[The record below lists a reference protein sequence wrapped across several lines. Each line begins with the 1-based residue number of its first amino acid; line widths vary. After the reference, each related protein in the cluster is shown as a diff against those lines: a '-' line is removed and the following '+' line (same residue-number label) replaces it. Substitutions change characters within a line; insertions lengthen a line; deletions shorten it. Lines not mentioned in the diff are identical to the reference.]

1 MFIVVCFRENIYP
14 LEHCLGFAWGATE
27 VCPVCYLMRLI
38 FPNNFLCNG
47 QNQPDTTQPRPGPNY
62 KVDMFFFIHLKDD
75 ELAVCCRSQYQSS
88 SGHNIANVILLDHS
102 R

>member
-1 MFIVVCFRENIYP
+1 MARTSLILPNQE
-14 LEHCLGFAWGATE
+14 LGLATKII
-27 VCPVCYLMRLI
+27 CSFSY
-38 FPNNFLCNG
+38 
-47 QNQPDTTQPRPGPNY
+47 
-62 KVDMFFFIHLKDD
+62 IHLKDD